1 MLEQSHI
8 FNNNPIA
15 KIFVLNLSDSKS
27 EVKYLPK
34 KIEEDLK
41 RTAPRV
47 TIPNPEMTKDKK
59 FKCPIDQ
66 EVYDNRKDYDAHC
79 KEEHDVL

>member
-1 MLEQSHI
+1 MQSHI
-8 FNNNPIA
+8 FNNYPTA
-15 KIFVLNLSDSKS
+15 KILVLNSADLKS

-34 KIEEDLK
+34 KNEKSDLK

-47 TIPNPEMTKDKK
+47 TIPKPEMTDDKK

-66 EVYDNRKDYDAHC
+66 EVYDNKKDYESHC

>member
-1 MLEQSHI
+1 MQSQI
-8 FNNNPIA
+8 FNNYPTANVLDFNRLT
-15 KIFVLNLSDSKS
+15 FVGGECFMS
-27 EVKYLPK
+27 ENDEY
-34 KIEEDLK
+34 K

-47 TIPNPEMTKDKK
+47 TVPEPEITNEKK

-66 EVYDNRKDYDAHC
+66 EVYDNREDYESHC